1 MYKQLHY
8 MYRTQNTDG
17 LYMRLSDIPAASGCM
32 PEKVKTILSEDG

>member
-17 LYMRLSDIPAASGCM
+17 LYMRLSDIPALGCM